1 MKTFDEF
8 NESNPRMTDEETF
21 KAELD
26 YAQLNLNTYIADQ
39 ERAERNLK
47 DAKQGVRDQLAKIAA
62 IKRKYKK

>member
-47 DAKQGVRDQLAKIAA
+47 YAQQGVREQLAKIAA